1 MKLRNSIFAILAL
14 FTLIPVCVL
23 GFLSVHMTNSRVDAM
38 AMRNLEAVSSNQ
50 VMSIQNF
57 CRDRS
62 TQMKTIGESW
72 LIRDAVRYS
81 LGESDS
87 IAGSSYVDNLLRAQT
102 GENTYVASIS
112 VINRE
117 FRVVG
122 SSEEYTRG
130 ELCAM
135 KDVGE
140 RFRSGD
146 FWIGSIYKRHTDSG
160 IKKLVSACCG
170 IYVQEELIGYV
181 VAELETTYFD
191 ELGKN
196 TELLTE
202 GTFYLM
208 DEHGDIIAS
217 GGAEADDQALIGT
230 GAYMPADEW
239 EPVAHTD
246 SDETIYRRSYRGSDY
261 LVSYVEL
268 PQSDWKVYLAENL
281 GAQWK
286 KNLTYAYSAL
296 FVLSVLGIGM
306 ICVQRFFTK
315 RLMAPI
321 EQIMKIFVRIRKDKD
336 YSLRIPAQSTAEFG
350 ELAYGINELLSYVE
364 QQDRKEKARQRHL
377 EHLAQSDPLTG
388 IQNKKAIEQEMRRM
402 IDHASEAKEAV
413 VVGFLDIDNFRD
425 YNTNY
430 GHQSGDSIIRF
441 VAGIMQ
447 EELPGVVG
455 RNGGDEFVFCCDS
468 HVDSA
473 RIRAVLTQML
483 QRLNR
488 EYESPEDGA
497 HIPVPCSIGVVIAAD
512 ASAGYEELVRRADK
526 AMYEAKANGKNQFYI
541 DG

>member
-102 GENTYVASIS
+102 GEDTYVASIS

-246 SDETIYRRSYRGSDY
+246 SAETIYRRSYRGSDY

-281 GAQWK
+281 GAQWE

-306 ICVQRFFTK
+306 ICVQRFLTK